1 MSEHQ
6 CDFKLV
12 PIKMTHFIE
21 VFSAKFYDFKS
32 FPKIFKM
39 KNVDIHIKVSRIKI
53 SGDSNS
59 YPQIF
64 LI

>member
-21 VFSAKFYDFKS
+21 VFSAKFYDF
-32 FPKIFKM
+32 PKIFKM

-53 SGDSNS
+53 SGDDSNS
-59 YPQIF
+59 YPQIV